1 MNLMKKYDYFIKDL
15 SKDPK
20 DPAFTAYVPNADAH
34 VYGESFAELQQ
45 GIELALEHK
54 KSNEKKFKIT
64 RTSLGRVV
72 ARPGR
77 K

>member
-1 MNLMKKYDYFIKDL
+1 MKKYDYFIKDL
-15 SKDPK
+15 SRDPK
-20 DPAFTAYVPNADAH
+20 DPAFSAYVPEVDAY

-54 KSNEKKFKIT
+54 KISVKKYKIT
-64 RTSLGRVV
+64 KTAIGGV
-72 ARPGR
+72 ATHGGR